1 MYSWAGVS
9 VWMIGLIWKITV
21 FYIGSVL
28 IWAYNGYVALAT
40 LARTYIALVGKS
52 LAYDQDSHQA
62 DQDSQGDSGE
72 IHTKQQRW
80 IIGHES
86 AATMYGRG

>member
-1 MYSWAGVS
+1 MYLWAGVS

-40 LARTYIALVGKS
+40 LARTLHYIGWEISGIRLGFTPS
-52 LAYDQDSHQA
+52 RLGFTGRFRGDSHQA
-62 DQDSQGDSGE
+62 AEMD
-72 IHTKQQRW
+72 HRT
-80 IIGHES
+80 
-86 AATMYGRG
+86 

>member
-28 IWAYNGYVALAT
+28 IWAYNDYIALAT
-40 LARTYIALVGKS
+40 YARTYITLVGTW
-52 LAYDQDSHQA
+52 
-62 DQDSQGDSGE
+62 E
-72 IHTKQQRW
+72 IFG
-80 IIGHES
+80 I
-86 AATMYGRG
+86 